1 MRLPALEARCSVDWP
16 RRSHYSYRH
25 VLTMQRTQLQPVH
38 TTYERPMQIKP
49 ESGFLAQACRPR
61 KRERGLCSALRC
73 GLASREMSASSEM
86 SHLTRVSNC
95 HSVCCRVSTPCV
107 LSEVVLLAP
116 SGARLQDQRVTTD
129 MCGLETWALSRQ
141 AAAGALAILHLA
153 TSPVGNAV
161 CLALECPQSR
171 DMHT

>member
-25 VLTMQRTQLQPVH
+25 VLTLQRTQLQPVH
-38 TTYERPMQIKP
+38 TTYECPMQIKP
-49 ESGFLAQACRPR
+49 DSGFQAQACRPR

-73 GLASREMSASSEM
+73 GLASREMSASSEV
-86 SHLTRVSNC
+86 SHLIRVSNC

-116 SGARLQDQRVTTD
+116 SGAH
-129 MCGLETWALSRQ
+129 
-141 AAAGALAILHLA
+141 AAAGPASYHGHVWIGNMGAIKA
-153 TSPVGNAV
+153 GSCGRACDPASGN
-161 CLALECPQSR
+161 
-171 DMHT
+171 